1 VAPQCLD
8 FHDCPDCHD
17 DREKSWLDHNHHD
30 NAEISQ
36 QAKANG
42 CHQAFKWCFL
52 SKGYLQCCCSC
63 LRVNCWNHRNW
74 NISDLLPIAPRKPF
88 KVFPSEPTSE
98 SLIVT
103 LNYFAL
109 FKEVLPCMFVISVP
123 SGKHFNLRVG
133 FIIGESGR
141 ENQTLKYI
149 GWKYHQISVLLVKV
163 SIKPNLAKLSIYAE
177 DMMI

>member
-1 VAPQCLD
+1 MPRFSWLSGLSWW
-8 FHDCPDCHD
+8 P
-17 DREKSWLDHNHHD
+17 EKSWRDHNHHD

-42 CHQAFKWCFL
+42 CCQAFKWCFL

-88 KVFPSEPTSE
+88 KVFPSKPTSE